1 MTTVAI
7 VDDHSV
13 VRIGIKY
20 VLMTDSEFKF
30 VGEADDGADAVPLVE
45 RVHPDILLLDV
56 RMPGIDG
63 ISTLQAVLAKFPEQ
77 KVVMLTMSD
86 AEEDV
91 YQALS
96 RGARGYVIKDNSP
109 VNIISALKT
118 VMSGELAVSE
128 GVRSVYEARKSER
141 GLTDRERNA
150 YEARKTERGLT
161 GREKEIL
168 VLVSKGCSN
177 VEIGDMLHLS
187 PNTVKN
193 HLKNLFES
201 LGAADRAEAVAI
213 GIRRGLI
220 S

>member
-30 VGEADDGADAVPLVE
+30 VGEADDGADAVSLVE
-45 RVHPDILLLDV
+45 KVHPDILLLDV
-56 RMPGIDG
+56 RMPGTDG
-63 ISTLQAVLAKFPEQ
+63 VAALKSVREKFPNQ

-96 RGARGYVIKDNSP
+96 LGARGYVIKDNSP
-109 VNIISALKT
+109 GNIIGALKT

-128 GVRSVYEARKSER
+128 SVRSVYEARKS
-141 GLTDRERNA
+141 
-150 YEARKTERGLT
+150 ERGLT

>member
-13 VRIGIKY
+13 VRIGMKY
-20 VLMTDSEFKF
+20 VIMTDREFKF
-30 VGEADDGADAVPLVE
+30 VGEADDGAEAVSLVE
-45 RVHPDILLLDV
+45 KVHPDILLLDV
-56 RMPGIDG
+56 RMPGTDG
-63 ISTLQAVLAKFPEQ
+63 IAALKSVREKFPNQ

-96 RGARGYVIKDNSP
+96 LGARGYVIKDNSP
-109 VNIISALKT
+109 GNIIGALKT

-128 GVRSVYEARKSER
+128 SVRSVYEARKS
-141 GLTDRERNA
+141 
-150 YEARKTERGLT
+150 ERGLT

>member
-13 VRIGIKY
+13 VRIGMKY
-20 VLMTDSEFKF
+20 VIMTDREFKF
-30 VGEADDGADAVPLVE
+30 VGEADDGAEAVSLVE
-45 RVHPDILLLDV
+45 KVHPDILLLDV
-56 RMPGIDG
+56 RMPGTGG
-63 ISTLQAVLAKFPEQ
+63 IAALKSVREKFPDQ

-91 YQALS
+91 YQAITL
-96 RGARGYVIKDNSP
+96 GARGYVIKDNSP
-109 VNIISALKT
+109 VNIIGALKK
-118 VMSGELAVSE
+118 VMAGELAVSE
-128 GVRSVYEARKSER
+128 SVRSVYEARKSER
-141 GLTDRERNA
+141 GLTA
-150 YEARKTERGLT
+150 
-161 GREKEIL
+161 REKEIL
-168 VLVSKGCSN
+168 LLVSKGCSN
-177 VEIGDMLHLS
+177 AEIGDMLHLS

-193 HLKNLFES
+193 HLKNLFDT

>member
-13 VRIGIKY
+13 VRMGMKY
-20 VLMTDSEFKF
+20 VLMTDKEFKF
-30 VGEADDGADAVPLVE
+30 VGEADDGAEAVSLVE
-45 RVHPDILLLDV
+45 KFSPDILLLDV
-56 RMPGIDG
+56 RMPGTDG
-63 ISTLQAVLAKFPEQ
+63 IAALRLVREKFPDQ
-77 KVVMLTMSD
+77 RVVMLTMSD

-91 YQALS
+91 YQALTL
-96 RGARGYVIKDNSP
+96 GARGYVIKDNSP
-109 VNIISALKT
+109 GNIIGALRK
-118 VMSGELAVSE
+118 VMSGELAVSDA
-128 GVRSVYEARKSER
+128 VRSAYDARKAER
-141 GLTDRERNA
+141 GLTE
-150 YEARKTERGLT
+150 
-161 GREKEIL
+161 REKEIL

-177 VEIGDMLHLS
+177 AEIGDILHLS

>member
-13 VRIGIKY
+13 VRMGMKY
-20 VLMTDSEFKF
+20 VLMTDKEFKF
-30 VGEADDGADAVPLVE
+30 VGEADDGAEAVTLVDKF
-45 RVHPDILLLDV
+45 RPDILLLDV
-56 RMPGIDG
+56 RMPGTDG
-63 ISTLQAVLAKFPEQ
+63 IAALRLVREKFPDQ
-77 KVVMLTMSD
+77 RVVMLTMSD

-91 YQALS
+91 YQALTL
-96 RGARGYVIKDNSP
+96 GARGYVIKDNSP
-109 VNIISALKT
+109 VNIIGALRK
-118 VMSGELAVSE
+118 VMSGELAVSDA
-128 GVRSVYEARKSER
+128 VRSAYEARKS
-141 GLTDRERNA
+141 
-150 YEARKTERGLT
+150 ERGLT

-177 VEIGDMLHLS
+177 AEIGDILHLS

-193 HLKNLFES
+193 HLKNLFEA

-213 GIRRGLI
+213 GLRRGLI

>member
-13 VRIGIKY
+13 VRIGMKY
-20 VLMTDSEFKF
+20 VIMTDREFKF

-45 RVHPDILLLDV
+45 RVRPDILLLDV
-56 RMPGIDG
+56 RMPVTDG
-63 ISTLQAVLAKFPEQ
+63 IAALKAVLAKFPDQ

-86 AEEDV
+86 SEEDV
-91 YQALS
+91 YQAITL
-96 RGARGYVIKDNSP
+96 GARGYVIKDNSP
-109 VNIISALKT
+109 VNIIGALKK
-118 VMSGELAVSE
+118 VMAGELAVSDA
-128 GVRSVYEARKSER
+128 VRSAYEARKS
-141 GLTDRERNA
+141 
-150 YEARKTERGLT
+150 ERGLT

-177 VEIGDMLHLS
+177 AEIGDMLHLS

-193 HLKNLFES
+193 HLKNLFEA

-213 GIRRGLI
+213 GLRRGLI

>member
-20 VLMTDSEFKF
+20 VIMTDREFKF
-30 VGEADDGADAVPLVE
+30 VGEADDGAEAVSLVE
-45 RVHPDILLLDV
+45 KVHPDILLLDV
-56 RMPGIDG
+56 RMPGTGG
-63 ISTLQAVLAKFPEQ
+63 IAALKSVREKFPDQ

-86 AEEDV
+86 SEEDV
-91 YQALS
+91 YQAITL
-96 RGARGYVIKDNSP
+96 GARGYVIKDNSP
-109 VNIISALKT
+109 VNIIGALKK
-118 VMSGELAVSE
+118 VMAGDLAVSDA
-128 GVRSVYEARKSER
+128 VRSAYEARKS
-141 GLTDRERNA
+141 
-150 YEARKTERGLT
+150 ERGLT

-177 VEIGDMLHLS
+177 TEIGDILH
-187 PNTVKN
+187 PVKN
-193 HLKNLFES
+193 HLKNLFEA

-213 GIRRGLI
+213 GLRRGLI

>member
-13 VRIGIKY
+13 VRIGMKY
-20 VLMTDSEFKF
+20 VIMTDREFKF
-30 VGEADDGADAVPLVE
+30 VGEADDGAEAVSLVE
-45 RVHPDILLLDV
+45 KVHPDILLLDV
-56 RMPGIDG
+56 RMPGTGG
-63 ISTLQAVLAKFPEQ
+63 IAALKSVREKFPDQ

-86 AEEDV
+86 SEEDV
-91 YQALS
+91 YQAITL
-96 RGARGYVIKDNSP
+96 GARGYVIKDNSP
-109 VNIISALKT
+109 VNIIGALKK
-118 VMSGELAVSE
+118 VMAGDLAVSDA
-128 GVRSVYEARKSER
+128 VRSAYEARKS
-141 GLTDRERNA
+141 
-150 YEARKTERGLT
+150 ERGLT

-168 VLVSKGCSN
+168 ILVSKGCSN
-177 VEIGDMLHLS
+177 AEIGDILHLS

-193 HLKNLFES
+193 HLKNLFEA

>member
-13 VRIGIKY
+13 VRIGMKY
-20 VLMTDSEFKF
+20 VIMTDREFKF
-30 VGEADDGADAVPLVE
+30 VGEADDGAEAVSLVE
-45 RVHPDILLLDV
+45 KVHPDILLLDV
-56 RMPGIDG
+56 RMPGTGG
-63 ISTLQAVLAKFPEQ
+63 IAALKSVREKFPDQ

-91 YQALS
+91 YQAITL
-96 RGARGYVIKDNSP
+96 GARGYVIKDNSP
-109 VNIISALKT
+109 VNIIGALKK
-118 VMSGELAVSE
+118 VMSGELAVSDA
-128 GVRSVYEARKSER
+128 VRSAYEARKS
-141 GLTDRERNA
+141 
-150 YEARKTERGLT
+150 ERGLT

-177 VEIGDMLHLS
+177 AEIGDILHLS

-193 HLKNLFES
+193 HLKNLFDA

>member
-13 VRIGIKY
+13 VRMGMKY
-20 VLMTDSEFKF
+20 VLMTDKEFKF
-30 VGEADDGADAVPLVE
+30 VGEADDGAEAVSLVE
-45 RVHPDILLLDV
+45 KFSPDILLLDV
-56 RMPGIDG
+56 RMPGIGG
-63 ISTLQAVLAKFPEQ
+63 IAALKSVREKFPDQ
-77 KVVMLTMSD
+77 RVVMLTMSD

-91 YQALS
+91 YQALTL
-96 RGARGYVIKDNSP
+96 GARGYVIKDNSP
-109 VNIISALKT
+109 GNIIGALRK
-118 VMSGELAVSE
+118 VMSGELAVSDA
-128 GVRSVYEARKSER
+128 VRSAYEARKS
-141 GLTDRERNA
+141 
-150 YEARKTERGLT
+150 ERGLT

-177 VEIGDMLHLS
+177 AEIGDILHLS

-193 HLKNLFES
+193 HLKNLFEA

-213 GIRRGLI
+213 GLRRGLI

>member
-13 VRIGIKY
+13 VRIGMKY
-20 VLMTDSEFKF
+20 VIMTDREFKF
-30 VGEADDGADAVPLVE
+30 VGEADDGAEAVSLVE
-45 RVHPDILLLDV
+45 KVHPDILLLDV
-56 RMPGIDG
+56 RMPGTGG
-63 ISTLQAVLAKFPEQ
+63 IAALKSVREKFPDQ

-86 AEEDV
+86 SEEDV
-91 YQALS
+91 YQAITL
-96 RGARGYVIKDNSP
+96 GARGYVIKDNSP
-109 VNIISALKT
+109 VNIIGALKT
-118 VMSGELAVSE
+118 VMAGELAISE
-128 GVRSVYEARKSER
+128 SVRSVYEARKS
-141 GLTDRERNA
+141 
-150 YEARKTERGLT
+150 ERGLT

-177 VEIGDMLHLS
+177 AEIGDILHLS

-193 HLKNLFES
+193 HLKNLFEA

>member
-56 RMPGIDG
+56 RMPGTDG

-96 RGARGYVIKDNSP
+96 LGARGYVIKDNSP
-109 VNIISALKT
+109 VNIIGALKT

-141 GLTDRERNA
+141 GLTDRE
-150 YEARKTERGLT
+150 
-161 GREKEIL
+161 KEIL
-168 VLVSKGCSN
+168 ILVSKGCSN

>member
-13 VRIGIKY
+13 VRIGMKY
-20 VLMTDSEFKF
+20 VIMTDREFKF
-30 VGEADDGADAVPLVE
+30 VGEADDGAEAVSLVE
-45 RVHPDILLLDV
+45 KVHPDILLLDV
-56 RMPGIDG
+56 RMPGTGG
-63 ISTLQAVLAKFPEQ
+63 IAALKSVREKFPDQ

-91 YQALS
+91 YQALTL
-96 RGARGYVIKDNSP
+96 GARGYVIKDNSP
-109 VNIISALKT
+109 VNIIGALKK
-118 VMSGELAVSE
+118 VMAGELAVSDT
-128 GVRSVYEARKSER
+128 VRSAYEARKSER
-141 GLTDRERNA
+141 GLTE
-150 YEARKTERGLT
+150 
-161 GREKEIL
+161 REKEIL

-177 VEIGDMLHLS
+177 AEIGNILHLS

-193 HLKNLFES
+193 HLKNLFEA

-213 GIRRGLI
+213 GLRRGLI

>member
-56 RMPGIDG
+56 RMPGTDG

-96 RGARGYVIKDNSP
+96 LGARGYVIKDNSP
-109 VNIISALKT
+109 VNIIGALKK
-118 VMSGELAVSE
+118 VMAGELAVSDA
-128 GVRSVYEARKSER
+128 VRSAYEARKS
-141 GLTDRERNA
+141 
-150 YEARKTERGLT
+150 ERGLT

-177 VEIGDMLHLS
+177 AEIGDILHLS

>member
-13 VRIGIKY
+13 VRMGMKY
-20 VLMTDSEFKF
+20 VLMTDKEFKF
-30 VGEADDGADAVPLVE
+30 VGEADDGAEAVTLVDKF
-45 RVHPDILLLDV
+45 RPDILLLDV
-56 RMPGIDG
+56 RMPGTDG
-63 ISTLQAVLAKFPEQ
+63 IAALRLVREKFPDQ
-77 KVVMLTMSD
+77 RVVMLTMSD

-91 YQALS
+91 YQALTI
-96 RGARGYVIKDNSP
+96 GARGYVIKDNSP
-109 VNIISALKT
+109 GNIIGALRK
-118 VMSGELAVSE
+118 VMSGEFAVSDA
-128 GVRSVYEARKSER
+128 VRSAYDARKAER
-141 GLTDRERNA
+141 GLTE
-150 YEARKTERGLT
+150 
-161 GREKEIL
+161 REKEIL

-177 VEIGDMLHLS
+177 TEIGDILHLS

>member
-30 VGEADDGADAVPLVE
+30 VGEADDGAEAVSLVE
-45 RVHPDILLLDV
+45 KVHPDILLLDV
-56 RMPGIDG
+56 RMPGTGG
-63 ISTLQAVLAKFPEQ
+63 IAALKSVREKFPDQ

-91 YQALS
+91 YQAITL
-96 RGARGYVIKDNSP
+96 GARGYVIKDNSP
-109 VNIISALKT
+109 VNIIGALKK
-118 VMSGELAVSE
+118 VMAGDLAVSDA
-128 GVRSVYEARKSER
+128 VRSAYESRKS
-141 GLTDRERNA
+141 
-150 YEARKTERGLT
+150 ERGLT

-177 VEIGDMLHLS
+177 AEIGDILHLS

>member
-13 VRIGIKY
+13 VRIGMKY
-20 VLMTDSEFKF
+20 VIMTDREFKF
-30 VGEADDGADAVPLVE
+30 VGEADDGAEAVSLVE
-45 RVHPDILLLDV
+45 KVHPDILLLDV
-56 RMPGIDG
+56 RMPGTGG
-63 ISTLQAVLAKFPEQ
+63 IAALKSVREKFPDQ

-86 AEEDV
+86 SEEDV
-91 YQALS
+91 YQAITL
-96 RGARGYVIKDNSP
+96 GARGYVIKDNSP
-109 VNIISALKT
+109 VNIIGALKK
-118 VMSGELAVSE
+118 VMAGDLAVADA
-128 GVRSVYEARKSER
+128 VRSVYEARKS
-141 GLTDRERNA
+141 
-150 YEARKTERGLT
+150 ERGLT

-177 VEIGDMLHLS
+177 AEIGDILHLS

-193 HLKNLFES
+193 HLKNLFDA

-213 GIRRGLI
+213 GLRRGLI

>member
-13 VRIGIKY
+13 VRMGMKY
-20 VLMTDSEFKF
+20 VLMTDKEFKF
-30 VGEADDGADAVPLVE
+30 VGEADDGAEAVSLVE
-45 RVHPDILLLDV
+45 KFSPDILLLDV
-56 RMPGIDG
+56 RMPGTDG
-63 ISTLQAVLAKFPEQ
+63 IAALRLVREKFPDQ
-77 KVVMLTMSD
+77 RVVMLTMSD

-91 YQALS
+91 YQALTL
-96 RGARGYVIKDNSP
+96 GARGYVIKDNSP
-109 VNIISALKT
+109 GNIIGALRK
-118 VMSGELAVSE
+118 VMSGEFAVSDA
-128 GVRSVYEARKSER
+128 VRSAYDARKAER
-141 GLTDRERNA
+141 GLTE
-150 YEARKTERGLT
+150 
-161 GREKEIL
+161 REKEIL

-177 VEIGDMLHLS
+177 TEIGDILHLS

-213 GIRRGLI
+213 GIRGGLI

>member
-30 VGEADDGADAVPLVE
+30 VGEADDGAEAVSLVE
-45 RVHPDILLLDV
+45 RVRPDILLLDV
-56 RMPGIDG
+56 RMPGTDG
-63 ISTLQAVLAKFPEQ
+63 IAALKAVLAKFPDQ
-77 KVVMLTMSD
+77 RVVMLTMSD

-91 YQALS
+91 YQAISL
-96 RGARGYVIKDNSP
+96 GARGYVIKDNSP
-109 VNIISALKT
+109 GNIIGALKT

-128 GVRSVYEARKSER
+128 SVRSVYEARKSER
-141 GLTDRERNA
+141 GLTA
-150 YEARKTERGLT
+150 
-161 GREKEIL
+161 REKEIL
-168 VLVSKGCSN
+168 LLVSKGCSN

-193 HLKNLFES
+193 HLKNLFDT

>member
-13 VRIGIKY
+13 VRIGMKY
-20 VLMTDSEFKF
+20 VIMTDREFKF
-30 VGEADDGADAVPLVE
+30 VGEADDGAEAVSLVE
-45 RVHPDILLLDV
+45 KVHPDILLLDV
-56 RMPGIDG
+56 RMPGTDG
-63 ISTLQAVLAKFPEQ
+63 IAALKAVRETFPDQ

-91 YQALS
+91 YQAISL
-96 RGARGYVIKDNSP
+96 GARGYVIKDNSP
-109 VNIISALKT
+109 GNIIGALKT
-118 VMSGELAVSE
+118 VVSGELAVSE
-128 GVRSVYEARKSER
+128 GVRSVYEARKS
-141 GLTDRERNA
+141 
-150 YEARKTERGLT
+150 ERGLT

-193 HLKNLFES
+193 HLKNLFET

-220 S
+220 A

>member
-56 RMPGIDG
+56 RMPGTDG

-96 RGARGYVIKDNSP
+96 LGARGYVIKDNSP
-109 VNIISALKT
+109 VNIIGALKK
-118 VMSGELAVSE
+118 VMAGELAVSDA
-128 GVRSVYEARKSER
+128 VRSAYEARKS
-141 GLTDRERNA
+141 
-150 YEARKTERGLT
+150 ERGLT

-177 VEIGDMLHLS
+177 TEIGDILHLS

-193 HLKNLFES
+193 HLKNLFEA

>member
-20 VLMTDSEFKF
+20 VIMTDREFKF
-30 VGEADDGADAVPLVE
+30 VGEADDGAEAVSLVE
-45 RVHPDILLLDV
+45 KVHPDILLLDV
-56 RMPGIDG
+56 RMPGTGG
-63 ISTLQAVLAKFPEQ
+63 IAALKSVREKFPDQ

-91 YQALS
+91 YQAITL
-96 RGARGYVIKDNSP
+96 GARGYVIKDNSP
-109 VNIISALKT
+109 VNIIGALKK
-118 VMSGELAVSE
+118 VMAGELAVSDA
-128 GVRSVYEARKSER
+128 VRSAYEARKS
-141 GLTDRERNA
+141 
-150 YEARKTERGLT
+150 ERGLT

-177 VEIGDMLHLS
+177 AEIGDILHLS

>member
-13 VRIGIKY
+13 VRIGMKY
-20 VLMTDSEFKF
+20 VIMTDREFKF
-30 VGEADDGADAVPLVE
+30 VGEADDGAEAVSLVE
-45 RVHPDILLLDV
+45 KVHPDILLLDV
-56 RMPGIDG
+56 RMPGTGG
-63 ISTLQAVLAKFPEQ
+63 IAALKSVREKFPDQ

-86 AEEDV
+86 SEEDV
-91 YQALS
+91 YQAITL
-96 RGARGYVIKDNSP
+96 GARGYVIKDNSP
-109 VNIISALKT
+109 VNIIGALKK
-118 VMSGELAVSE
+118 VMAGELAVSDA
-128 GVRSVYEARKSER
+128 VRSAYEARKS
-141 GLTDRERNA
+141 
-150 YEARKTERGLT
+150 ERGLT

-177 VEIGDMLHLS
+177 AEIGDILHLS

-193 HLKNLFES
+193 HLKNLFDA

-213 GIRRGLI
+213 GLRRGLI

>member
-13 VRIGIKY
+13 VRIGMKY
-20 VLMTDSEFKF
+20 VIMTDREFKF
-30 VGEADDGADAVPLVE
+30 VGEADDGAEAVSLVE
-45 RVHPDILLLDV
+45 KVHPDILLLDV
-56 RMPGIDG
+56 RMPGTGG
-63 ISTLQAVLAKFPEQ
+63 IAALKSVREKFPDQ

-91 YQALS
+91 YQALTL
-96 RGARGYVIKDNSP
+96 GARGYVIKDNSP
-109 VNIISALKT
+109 GNIIGALRK
-118 VMSGELAVSE
+118 VMSGDLAVSDA
-128 GVRSVYEARKSER
+128 VRSAYEARKS
-141 GLTDRERNA
+141 
-150 YEARKTERGLT
+150 ERGLT

-177 VEIGDMLHLS
+177 AEIGDILHLS

>member
-13 VRIGIKY
+13 VRMGMKY
-20 VLMTDSEFKF
+20 VLMTDKEFKF
-30 VGEADDGADAVPLVE
+30 VGEADDGAEAVSLVE
-45 RVHPDILLLDV
+45 KFSPDILLLDV
-56 RMPGIDG
+56 KMPGTDG
-63 ISTLQAVLAKFPEQ
+63 IAALRLVREKFPDQ
-77 KVVMLTMSD
+77 RVVMLTMSD

-91 YQALS
+91 YQAISL
-96 RGARGYVIKDNSP
+96 GARGYVIKDNSP
-109 VNIISALKT
+109 GNIIGALKT
-118 VMSGELAVSE
+118 VMSGALAVSE
-128 GVRSVYEARKSER
+128 SVRSVYEARKSER
-141 GLTDRERNA
+141 GLTA
-150 YEARKTERGLT
+150 
-161 GREKEIL
+161 REKEIL
-168 VLVSKGCSN
+168 ILVSKGCSN
-177 VEIGDMLHLS
+177 VEIGDILHLS

>member
-30 VGEADDGADAVPLVE
+30 VGEADDGADAVSLVE
-45 RVHPDILLLDV
+45 KVHPDILLLDV
-56 RMPGIDG
+56 RMPGTGG
-63 ISTLQAVLAKFPEQ
+63 IAALKEVRAKFPDQ
-77 KVVMLTMSD
+77 RVVMLSMSD
-86 AEEDV
+86 TEEDV
-91 YQALS
+91 YQALTL
-96 RGARGYVIKDNSP
+96 GARGYVIKDNSP
-109 VNIISALKT
+109 VNIIGALKT
-118 VMSGELAVSE
+118 VMAGELAISE
-128 GVRSVYEARKSER
+128 SVRSVYEARKS
-141 GLTDRERNA
+141 
-150 YEARKTERGLT
+150 ERGLT

-177 VEIGDMLHLS
+177 AEIGDILHLS

-193 HLKNLFES
+193 HLKNLFEA

>member
-13 VRIGIKY
+13 VRIGMKY
-20 VLMTDSEFKF
+20 VIMTDREFKF
-30 VGEADDGADAVPLVE
+30 VGEADDGAEAVSLVE
-45 RVHPDILLLDV
+45 KVHPDILLLDV
-56 RMPGIDG
+56 RMPGTGG
-63 ISTLQAVLAKFPEQ
+63 IAALKSVREKFPDQ

-96 RGARGYVIKDNSP
+96 LGACGYVIKDNSP
-109 VNIISALKT
+109 GNIIGALKA
-118 VMSGELAVSE
+118 VMSGEVAVSDA
-128 GVRSVYEARKSER
+128 VRNAYETRKAER
-141 GLTDRERNA
+141 GLTD
-150 YEARKTERGLT
+150 
-161 GREKEIL
+161 REKEIL

-177 VEIGDMLHLS
+177 TEIGDLLSLS

-193 HLKNLFES
+193 HLKNLFEAI
-201 LGAADRAEAVAI
+201 GASDRAEAVAI
-213 GIRRGLI
+213 GLRRGLI

>member
-13 VRIGIKY
+13 VRIGMKY
-20 VLMTDSEFKF
+20 VIMTDREFKF
-30 VGEADDGADAVPLVE
+30 VGEADDGAEAVSLAE
-45 RVHPDILLLDV
+45 KVHPDILLLDV
-56 RMPGIDG
+56 RMPGTGG
-63 ISTLQAVLAKFPEQ
+63 IAALKSVREKFPDQ

-91 YQALS
+91 YQSITL
-96 RGARGYVIKDNSP
+96 GARGYVIKDNSP
-109 VNIISALKT
+109 VNIIGALKK
-118 VMSGELAVSE
+118 VMAGELAVSDA
-128 GVRSVYEARKSER
+128 VRSAYEARKS
-141 GLTDRERNA
+141 
-150 YEARKTERGLT
+150 ERGLT

-177 VEIGDMLHLS
+177 AEIGDILHLS

-193 HLKNLFES
+193 HLKNLFEA

-213 GIRRGLI
+213 GLRRGLI

>member
-13 VRIGIKY
+13 VRIGMKY
-20 VLMTDSEFKF
+20 VIMTDREFKF
-30 VGEADDGADAVPLVE
+30 VGEADDGAEAVSLVE
-45 RVHPDILLLDV
+45 KIHPDILLLDV
-56 RMPGIDG
+56 RMPGTGG
-63 ISTLQAVLAKFPEQ
+63 IAALKSVREKFPDQ

-91 YQALS
+91 YQAITL
-96 RGARGYVIKDNSP
+96 GARGYVIKDNSP
-109 VNIISALKT
+109 VNIIGALKK
-118 VMSGELAVSE
+118 VMAGDLAVSDA
-128 GVRSVYEARKSER
+128 VRSAYEARKS
-141 GLTDRERNA
+141 
-150 YEARKTERGLT
+150 ERGLT

-177 VEIGDMLHLS
+177 AEIGDILHLS

>member
-56 RMPGIDG
+56 RMPGTDG

-96 RGARGYVIKDNSP
+96 LGARGYVIKDNSP

-141 GLTDRERNA
+141 GLT
-150 YEARKTERGLT
+150 

-177 VEIGDMLHLS
+177 TEIGDILHLS

>member
-13 VRIGIKY
+13 VRIGMKY
-20 VLMTDSEFKF
+20 VIMTDTDFKF
-30 VGEADDGADAVPLVE
+30 VGEADDGAEAVSLVE
-45 RVHPDILLLDV
+45 KVHPDILLLDV
-56 RMPGIDG
+56 RMPGTGG
-63 ISTLQAVLAKFPEQ
+63 IAALRLVREKFPDQ

-91 YQALS
+91 YQALTL
-96 RGARGYVIKDNSP
+96 GARGYVIKDNSP
-109 VNIISALKT
+109 GNIIGALRK
-118 VMSGELAVSE
+118 VMSGELAVSDA
-128 GVRSVYEARKSER
+128 VRSAYDARKAER
-141 GLTDRERNA
+141 GLTE
-150 YEARKTERGLT
+150 
-161 GREKEIL
+161 REKEIL

-177 VEIGDMLHLS
+177 TEIGDILHLS

-193 HLKNLFES
+193 HLKNLSES

>member
-13 VRIGIKY
+13 VRIGMKY
-20 VLMTDSEFKF
+20 VIMTDREFKF
-30 VGEADDGADAVPLVE
+30 VGEADDGAEAVSLVE
-45 RVHPDILLLDV
+45 KVHPDILLLDV
-56 RMPGIDG
+56 RMPGTDG
-63 ISTLQAVLAKFPEQ
+63 IAALKSVREKFTDQ

-86 AEEDV
+86 SEEDV
-91 YQALS
+91 YQAITL
-96 RGARGYVIKDNSP
+96 GARGYVIKDNSP
-109 VNIISALKT
+109 VNIIGALKK
-118 VMSGELAVSE
+118 VMAGELAVSDA
-128 GVRSVYEARKSER
+128 VRSAYEARKS
-141 GLTDRERNA
+141 
-150 YEARKTERGLT
+150 ERGLT

-177 VEIGDMLHLS
+177 AEIGDILHLS

>member
-13 VRIGIKY
+13 VRMGMKY
-20 VLMTDSEFKF
+20 VLMTDKEFKF
-30 VGEADDGADAVPLVE
+30 VGEADDGAEAVSLVE
-45 RVHPDILLLDV
+45 KFSPDILLLDV
-56 RMPGIDG
+56 RMPGTDG
-63 ISTLQAVLAKFPEQ
+63 IAALRLVREKFPDQ
-77 KVVMLTMSD
+77 RVVMLTMSD

-91 YQALS
+91 YQALTL
-96 RGARGYVIKDNSP
+96 GARGYVIKDNSP
-109 VNIISALKT
+109 GNIIGALRK
-118 VMSGELAVSE
+118 VMSGELAVSDA
-128 GVRSVYEARKSER
+128 VRSAYDARKAER
-141 GLTDRERNA
+141 GLTE
-150 YEARKTERGLT
+150 
-161 GREKEIL
+161 REKEIL

-177 VEIGDMLHLS
+177 TEIGDILHLS

>member
-13 VRIGIKY
+13 VRMGMKY
-20 VLMTDSEFKF
+20 VLMTDTDFKF
-30 VGEADDGADAVPLVE
+30 VGEADDGAEAAALVA

-56 RMPGIDG
+56 RMPGTGG
-63 ISTLQAVLAKFPEQ
+63 IAALKEVRAKFPDQ
-77 KVVMLTMSD
+77 RVVMLTMSD

-91 YQALS
+91 YQALTL
-96 RGARGYVIKDNSP
+96 GARGYVIKDNTP
-109 VNIISALKT
+109 GRIIGALKT
-118 VMSGELAVSE
+118 VMAGELAISE
-128 GVRSVYEARKSER
+128 SVRSVYEARKS
-141 GLTDRERNA
+141 
-150 YEARKTERGLT
+150 ERGLT

-177 VEIGDMLHLS
+177 TEIGDILHLS

-193 HLKNLFES
+193 HLKNLFEA

-213 GIRRGLI
+213 GLRRGLI

>member
-20 VLMTDSEFKF
+20 VIMTDREFKF
-30 VGEADDGADAVPLVE
+30 VGEADDGAEAVSLVE
-45 RVHPDILLLDV
+45 KVHPDILLLDV
-56 RMPGIDG
+56 RMPGTGG
-63 ISTLQAVLAKFPEQ
+63 IAALKSVREKFPDQ

-86 AEEDV
+86 SEEDV
-91 YQALS
+91 YQAITL
-96 RGARGYVIKDNSP
+96 GARGYVIKDNSP
-109 VNIISALKT
+109 VNIIGALKK
-118 VMSGELAVSE
+118 VMAGELAVSDA
-128 GVRSVYEARKSER
+128 VRSAYEARKS
-141 GLTDRERNA
+141 
-150 YEARKTERGLT
+150 ERGLT

-177 VEIGDMLHLS
+177 AEIGDILHLS

-193 HLKNLFES
+193 HLKNLFEA

-213 GIRRGLI
+213 GLRRGLI